1 MSDQIIHLVTIYFQ
15 GPEPRFEPTQPSQD
29 FEPTQ
34 PSQDFEF
41 DVGSTYDTIYTQG
54 YSYPQFHTQDAP
66 PPEDYAAVYQTETA
80 SSLAE
85 TAVASIFGPSVV
97 PSSPEEVLF
106 GQIPE
111 ETPPQ
116 PSRQYTPAFNFLGS
130 EIEEIEEAP
139 EELGRGKRH
148 KIRKDPY
155 TPSTK

>member
-1 MSDQIIHLVTIYFQ
+1 MRNQIIHLLTIYFQ
-15 GPEPRFEPTQPSQD
+15 AHEPRFEPSQD

-41 DVGSTYDTIYTQG
+41 DVGSTYDAIYTQG
-54 YSYPQFHTQDAP
+54 YSYPQFHPLHDP
-66 PPEDYAAVYQTETA
+66 PPEDNAAVYQTETT

-85 TAVASIFGPSVV
+85 TAVASIFDPSLV

-116 PSRQYTPAFNFLGS
+116 PSRQYTPAFNFLGL
-130 EIEEIEEAP
+130 EIEEAP